1 MIFIKYRHFNSL
13 WTRISLF
20 FDDHWFLGW
29 IVTMVSVIGGS
40 IIFGL
45 FIASLYIDK
54 TTNIAENNK
63 TLYKHIIVIER
74 TYGVTDSLIY
84 HDINTDVE
92 AKLADRAN
100 KLFIT
105 TKGANWLGIS
115 VGNDVIIESVKSF
128 KIIK

>member
-1 MIFIKYRHFNSL
+1 MKIEYRRFNSL
-13 WTRISLF
+13 WRRISLF
-20 FDDHWFLGW
+20 FDDHWFLEW
-29 IVTMVSVIGGS
+29 IVTMVSIIGFC
-40 IIFGL
+40 IIIAIFL
-45 FIASLYIDK
+45 ASLDIDK

-84 HDINTDVE
+84 HDINTGVE
-92 AKLADRAN
+92 AKLAENAN

-105 TKGANWLGIS
+105 TKGVNWLGIS
-115 VGNDVIIESVKSF
+115 VDNDVIIESAKSF